1 MVVVES
7 AQKSYNKSN
16 NSAKVLSNRYGLKTH
31 LKLLCFINNRET
43 RSLETNGAIIIK
55 TLGMTDKAYEYIA
68 VLEADG
74 MITRDKRKYI
84 TLTEQGEE
92 TIKKNFF
99 TIIPN
104 NETNYLLKNFVRY
117 LSLQTIPFLKKRR
130 SVGNYVPDRY
140 LTLLNEELLEFF
152 EDKME
157 NFCRNIEAFR
167 NEVN

>member
-1 MVVVES
+1 
-7 AQKSYNKSN
+7 
-16 NSAKVLSNRYGLKTH
+16 
-31 LKLLCFINNRET
+31 
-43 RSLETNGAIIIK
+43 
-55 TLGMTDKAYEYIA
+55 MTDKAYEYIA

-84 TLTEQGEE
+84 TLTEQGKE

-104 NETNYLLKNFVRY
+104 YEAIYLLKNFVRY

-130 SVGNYVPDRY
+130 SVGY

-152 EDKME
+152 EDKTE